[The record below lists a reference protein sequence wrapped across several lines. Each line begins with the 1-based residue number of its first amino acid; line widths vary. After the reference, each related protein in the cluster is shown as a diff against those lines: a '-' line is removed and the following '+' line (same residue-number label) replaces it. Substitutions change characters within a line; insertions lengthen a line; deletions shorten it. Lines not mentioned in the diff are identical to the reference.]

1 MAAKKDAISNNLH
14 PFEEGCDVC
23 RGTAAHIKHT
33 RWVKSANK
41 GAKQVQT

>member
-33 RWVKSANK
+33 RLGQISK
-41 GAKQVQT
+41 